1 MPRKCQAFSAKKSKL
16 FYIFVNNCKIN
27 VKSSKQN
34 VLPLAFAP

>member
-16 FYIFVNNCKIN
+16 FYIFVNNYKIN